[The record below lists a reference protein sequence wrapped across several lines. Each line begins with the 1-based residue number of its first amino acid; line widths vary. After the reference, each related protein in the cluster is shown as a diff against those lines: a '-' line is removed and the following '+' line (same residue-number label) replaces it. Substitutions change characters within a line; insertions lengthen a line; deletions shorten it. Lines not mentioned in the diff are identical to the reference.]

1 MTLEEV
7 RKEIDQVDS
16 QMKPLFLS
24 RMVCARHVA
33 EAKAVT
39 GADVFVPA
47 REDEIIEMR
56 TADVDPDVKQEYEM
70 FLRHLM
76 SVSRRY
82 QYGMLPGMQDQVI
95 KNALNEAGLDGNAD
109 HEQVMVSFTDSR
121 KKSNLNLFLNMIRL
135 NGILID
141 EMTVKGAADCQ
152 QVVLALHGNVNQPDM
167 RRLLCQIGKEAK
179 EFRITALGNSVA

>member
-16 QMKPLFLS
+16 KMKPLFLS

-47 REDEIIEMR
+47 REDEIIKKR
-56 TADVDPDVKQEYEM
+56 TADVDADVKQEYEM

-82 QYGMLPGMQDQVI
+82 QYGILKNMQDQVL
-95 KNALNEAGLDGNAD
+95 KNALEAAGLSEDAD
-109 HEQVMVSFTDSR
+109 HSQVTVEFKDNR

-135 NGILID
+135 NEILID
-141 EMTVKGAADCQ
+141 EMTVKGSGDCHH
-152 QVVLALHGNVNQPDM
+152 VVLKLHGNVKQPDM

-179 EFRITALGNSVA
+179 EFKITALENSVE